1 MAIDTM
7 KKGSIEMLTLFL
19 LCEEDAYGYQL
30 VQKIKERSKGFIT
43 VQEGSFY
50 PLLYR
55 LADDGYITG
64 EEVVTRMSTGR
75 SRMRVIYHIENA
87 GRERLASLK
96 KDYETVQL
104 GIHNILD
111 SLFAYKFSLKS
122 HRKAA
127 ALFNKEQLL
136 FCGERPLRNLPHNG
150 GVGFGNV
157 GARRLLVYTGK

>member
-19 LCEEDAYGYQL
+19 LCEEDAYGYLL
-30 VQKIKERSKGFIT
+30 VQKIKERSKDFIT

-75 SRMRVIYHIENA
+75 SRMRVIYHI
-87 GRERLASLK
+87 
-96 KDYETVQL
+96 
-104 GIHNILD
+104 
-111 SLFAYKFSLKS
+111 
-122 HRKAA
+122 
-127 ALFNKEQLL
+127 
-136 FCGERPLRNLPHNG
+136 
-150 GVGFGNV
+150 
-157 GARRLLVYTGK
+157 

>member
-1 MAIDTM
+1 MAVDTM

-30 VQKIKERSKGFIT
+30 VQKIKERSRGLIT

-87 GRERLASLK
+87 GLERLASLK
-96 KDYETVQL
+96 KDYETVQQ

-111 SLFAYKFSLKS
+111 S
-122 HRKAA
+122 
-127 ALFNKEQLL
+127 
-136 FCGERPLRNLPHNG
+136 
-150 GVGFGNV
+150 
-157 GARRLLVYTGK
+157 

>member
-55 LADDGYITG
+55 LA
-64 EEVVTRMSTGR
+64 
-75 SRMRVIYHIENA
+75 
-87 GRERLASLK
+87 SLK
-96 KDYETVQL
+96 KDYETVQQ

-111 SLFAYKFSLKS
+111 S
-122 HRKAA
+122 
-127 ALFNKEQLL
+127 
-136 FCGERPLRNLPHNG
+136 
-150 GVGFGNV
+150 
-157 GARRLLVYTGK
+157 

>member
-1 MAIDTM
+1 MKVFLLIYFIEIRYWLVIQFAVDYYSIGGISTMAIDTM

-43 VQEGSFY
+43 VQEGPFY

-96 KDYETVQL
+96 KDYETVQQ

-111 SLFAYKFSLKS
+111 S
-122 HRKAA
+122 
-127 ALFNKEQLL
+127 
-136 FCGERPLRNLPHNG
+136 
-150 GVGFGNV
+150 
-157 GARRLLVYTGK
+157 

>member
-1 MAIDTM
+1 M
-7 KKGSIEMLTLFL
+7 
-19 LCEEDAYGYQL
+19 
-30 VQKIKERSKGFIT
+30 
-43 VQEGSFY
+43 QEGSFY

-96 KDYETVQL
+96 KDYETVQQ
-104 GIHNILD
+104 GIRNIL
-111 SLFAYKFSLKS
+111 AYKFSLKS

-136 FCGERPLRNLPHNG
+136 FCGERPLRNQPYNG

-157 GARRLLVYTGK
+157 SAHGGFCLHWKMKREYGKIAVQPK

>member
-19 LCEEDAYGYQL
+19 LCEEDAYQL
-30 VQKIKERSKGFIT
+30 VQKIKERSEGFIT
-43 VQEGSFY
+43 VQEGAFY

-75 SRMRVIYHIENA
+75 SRIRVIYHIENA

-96 KDYETVQL
+96 KDYETVQQ
-104 GIHNILD
+104 GIRNILD
-111 SLFAYKFSLKS
+111 S
-122 HRKAA
+122 
-127 ALFNKEQLL
+127 
-136 FCGERPLRNLPHNG
+136 
-150 GVGFGNV
+150 
-157 GARRLLVYTGK
+157 

>member
-1 MAIDTM
+1 MKVCLLIHFIENRHWLVIQFAVDYHLIVGISTMAIDTM

-75 SRMRVIYHIENA
+75 SRMRVIYHIESA

-96 KDYETVQL
+96 KDYETVQQ

-111 SLFAYKFSLKS
+111 S
-122 HRKAA
+122 
-127 ALFNKEQLL
+127 
-136 FCGERPLRNLPHNG
+136 
-150 GVGFGNV
+150 
-157 GARRLLVYTGK
+157 

>member
-1 MAIDTM
+1 M
-7 KKGSIEMLTLFL
+7 SFNS

-30 VQKIKERSKGFIT
+30 VQKIKERSKGLIT

-96 KDYETVQL
+96 KDYETVQQ

-111 SLFAYKFSLKS
+111 S
-122 HRKAA
+122 
-127 ALFNKEQLL
+127 
-136 FCGERPLRNLPHNG
+136 
-150 GVGFGNV
+150 
-157 GARRLLVYTGK
+157 

>member
-1 MAIDTM
+1 MAVDTM

-19 LCEEDAYGYQL
+19 LCEEDTYGYQL
-30 VQKIKERSKGFIT
+30 

-96 KDYETVQL
+96 KDYETVQQ

-111 SLFAYKFSLKS
+111 S
-122 HRKAA
+122 
-127 ALFNKEQLL
+127 
-136 FCGERPLRNLPHNG
+136 
-150 GVGFGNV
+150 
-157 GARRLLVYTGK
+157 

>member
-96 KDYETVQL
+96 KDYETVQQ
-104 GIHNILD
+104 GIHNILVHYLLT
-111 SLFAYKFSLKS
+111 SFHSNPIEK
-122 HRKAA
+122 
-127 ALFNKEQLL
+127 QLL
-136 FCGERPLRNLPHNG
+136 FLTRSSCFF
-150 GVGFGNV
+150 VGKDHSEINRIMAV
-157 GARRLLVYTGK
+157 

>member
-64 EEVVTRMSTGR
+64 EEVEMRMSTGR

-96 KDYETVQL
+96 KDYETVQQ

-111 SLFAYKFSLKS
+111 S
-122 HRKAA
+122 
-127 ALFNKEQLL
+127 
-136 FCGERPLRNLPHNG
+136 
-150 GVGFGNV
+150 
-157 GARRLLVYTGK
+157 

>member
-19 LCEEDAYGYQL
+19 LCEEDTYGYQL
-30 VQKIKERSKGFIT
+30 MQKIKERSKGLIT

-64 EEVVTRMSTGR
+64 QEIVTRMSTGR

-96 KDYETVQL
+96 KDYETVQQ

-111 SLFAYKFSLKS
+111 S
-122 HRKAA
+122 
-127 ALFNKEQLL
+127 
-136 FCGERPLRNLPHNG
+136 
-150 GVGFGNV
+150 
-157 GARRLLVYTGK
+157 

>member
-1 MAIDTM
+1 MVI
-7 KKGSIEMLTLFL
+7 S
-19 LCEEDAYGYQL
+19 LCR
-30 VQKIKERSKGFIT
+30 KSRSEAK
-43 VQEGSFY
+43 VSLQCRRGSFY

-96 KDYETVQL
+96 KDYETVQQ

-111 SLFAYKFSLKS
+111 S
-122 HRKAA
+122 
-127 ALFNKEQLL
+127 
-136 FCGERPLRNLPHNG
+136 
-150 GVGFGNV
+150 
-157 GARRLLVYTGK
+157 

>member
-1 MAIDTM
+1 MTYKSFYCNLLLDRRYLHYGCRYHEKRLNRNAHVV
-7 KKGSIEMLTLFL
+7 L
-19 LCEEDAYGYQL
+19 LCEEDTCGYQL
-30 VQKIKERSKGFIT
+30 VQKIKERSKGLIT

-64 EEVVTRMSTGR
+64 QEIVTRMSTGR

-96 KDYETVQL
+96 KDYETVQQ

-111 SLFAYKFSLKS
+111 S
-122 HRKAA
+122 
-127 ALFNKEQLL
+127 
-136 FCGERPLRNLPHNG
+136 
-150 GVGFGNV
+150 
-157 GARRLLVYTGK
+157 

>member
-30 VQKIKERSKGFIT
+30 VQKIKERSKGLIT

-87 GRERLASLK
+87 GRERLLSLK
-96 KDYETVQL
+96 KDYETVQQVS
-104 GIHNILD
+104 ILFLILNLRT
-111 SLFAYKFSLKS
+111 SFHSNPIEK
-122 HRKAA
+122 
-127 ALFNKEQLL
+127 QLL
-136 FCGERPLRNLPHNG
+136 FLTRSSCFF
-150 GVGFGNV
+150 VGKDHSEINRIMAAR
-157 GARRLLVYTGK
+157 ARRLLVYSGK